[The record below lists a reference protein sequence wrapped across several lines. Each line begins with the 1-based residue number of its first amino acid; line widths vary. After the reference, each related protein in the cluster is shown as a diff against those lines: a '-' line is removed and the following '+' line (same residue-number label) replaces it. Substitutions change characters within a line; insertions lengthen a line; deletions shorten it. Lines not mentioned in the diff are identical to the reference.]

1 MSHLEVRKATKRR
14 KPEFL
19 QQDYHILKRVARH
32 WRRPRGI
39 DSKMRLHLKG
49 YQKEVE
55 PGYGSPKDVRG
66 MHFSG
71 LWPVKVATAEE
82 LGRLDAKTQ
91 GAVLLKVG
99 MRRRKELLLKAKELG
114 IRILNIREADKAVA
128 AIDSALQERKKE
140 RKEKLKRRDRA
151 PKEEKKAKK
160 DKLAEKVSDEEKA
173 LAEKKEKDKL
183 LTQKAP

>member
-1 MSHLEVRKATKRR
+1 MNHLEMKRAIKRR

-19 QQDYHILKRVARH
+19 QQDYHILKRVSRH

-66 MHFSG
+66 MHYSG
-71 LWPVKVATAEE
+71 LWPVQVATTEE
-82 LGRLDAKTQ
+82 LTRLDAKTQ
-91 GAVLLKVG
+91 GALLLKVG
-99 MRRRKELLLKAKELG
+99 MKRRKELLLKAKD
-114 IRILNIREADKAVA
+114 LNIRVLNVKDSEKVLSG
-128 AIDSALQERKKE
+128 IDNALLDRKKT
-140 RKEKLKRRDRA
+140 RKEKLKRRDKA
-151 PKEEKKAKK
+151 AKEEKKGKK

-183 LTQKAP
+183 LTKKEP